1 MNPDKLAINGGN
13 PAVRTKYRERWRQ
26 IRFTDLLP
34 ILRAARGDISTLAK
48 GEGDIA
54 EFEKRF
60 ARLTG
65 SRHALAMNS
74 GSAALHSAYFAAG
87 VRPGTEVIVPGY
99 TFFATAAPVLQCGGR
114 PVFCDIDP
122 ETLLADP
129 DAAERSITPLTRAI
143 CVVHLWGNPAPMD
156 RFVEIARRH
165 KLALIEDCSHAHGS
179 LYRGRPVGSW
189 GDIGCFSLQGPKAV
203 SGGEAGIAVT
213 DDPVLFDRMLVLGHY
228 GRLKKGQAAKTF
240 DTDYLSLG
248 VKYRPHL
255 YAIQLALGSLS
266 RLDELNRRRRRNYE
280 ILCNELSD
288 CRAVEPIKTTP
299 ESVRGGFLE
308 FIVRYTPEHAGSWKR
323 KAFMEALRAEGVPIG
338 LERYARI
345 GASNHLLHESPI
357 FDVSNCS
364 HLGGLMASAASHP
377 GSAPELPGVRSV
389 ADRLLTLPPFTR
401 VPEKFIRECALAIR
415 KVAECAALTG
425 NTSQPAQLKHAAL
438 RLEKQKDGMAVAE
451 SRRGA

>member
-1 MNPDKLAINGGN
+1 MNPDTLAINGGA
-13 PAVRTKYRERWRQ
+13 PSVRTKYRESWRQ
-26 IRFTDLLP
+26 IRSTDLGP
-34 ILRAARGDISTLAK
+34 ILAAARRDISTLAK
-48 GEGDIA
+48 GEGEIA
-54 EFEKRF
+54 EFEQRF

-65 SRHALAMNS
+65 SSHALAMNS
-74 GSAALHSAYFAAG
+74 GTAALHSAYFAVG

-99 TFFATAAPVLQCGGR
+99 TFFATAAPILQCGGR

-122 ETLLADP
+122 ATLLADP
-129 DAAERSITPLTRAI
+129 GAAERCITPFTRAI

-165 KLALIEDCSHAHGS
+165 QLALIEDCSHAHGA

-189 GDIGCFSLQGPKAV
+189 ADIGCFSLQGPKAV

-228 GRLKKGQAAKTF
+228 GRLKKGQAANTF

-266 RLDELNRRRRRNYE
+266 RLDELNRRRQRNYE
-280 ILCNELSD
+280 ILCNELTS

-299 ESVRGGFLE
+299 EGVRGGFLE
-308 FIVRYTPEHAGSWKR
+308 FILRYKPEYAGNWKR
-323 KAFMEALRAEGVPIG
+323 KAFVEAVDAEGVPIG
-338 LERYARI
+338 VERYARI
-345 GASNHLLHESPI
+345 GDRKRLLHESPI
-357 FDVSNCS
+357 FSASDGSQF
-364 HLGGLMASAASHP
+364 GGVVPSAASHP
-377 GSAPELPGVRSV
+377 VSTPELPGVLSV
-389 ADRLLTLPPFTR
+389 ADHLLTLPAFTR

-415 KVAECAALTG
+415 KVAECAAMTG
-425 NTSQPAQLKHAAL
+425 NASQPAQLKPTPMKPKE
-438 RLEKQKDGMAVAE
+438 REDGMAVAE